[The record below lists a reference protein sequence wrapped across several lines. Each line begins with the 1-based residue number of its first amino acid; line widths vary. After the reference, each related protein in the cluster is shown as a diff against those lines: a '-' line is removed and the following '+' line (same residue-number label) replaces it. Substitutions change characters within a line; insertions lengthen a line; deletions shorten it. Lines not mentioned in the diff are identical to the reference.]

1 MKPILTVGL
10 SPGLQK
16 TIVFAELRIGEVN
29 RSDSYRLD
37 AGGKSVNVAR
47 ALNQL
52 EAASA
57 WALVPVGSENRDL
70 FRSLCERDGIH
81 LIEVPVEGRVRH
93 CYTLVDRSAGGAT
106 ELVVDEPEPALPQD
120 SAAVTRRFQEL
131 IGQVRAV
138 ILAGSRPSGFD
149 HAVYPQM
156 VIDAARS
163 GVPVIADYRGA
174 DLRASLQSS
183 SVRPD
188 VIKINEHEFRT
199 TFGAETGEEELRE
212 SLRELSSQ
220 HGNIVVV
227 TRGERGTCVARSG
240 ELFECPVETVAAVNQ
255 VGCGDAFTA
264 GFTRSWL
271 DGGVFL
277 AAVEEG
283 NRCAAAAALTLPPG
297 SIRERVPEH
306 G

>member
-10 SPGLQK
+10 SPGVQK

-29 RSDSYRLD
+29 RSESYRLD

-47 ALNQL
+47 VLNQL

-57 WALVPVGSENRDL
+57 WALVPVGSENREL

-81 LIEVPVEGRVRH
+81 LIEVPVGGRVRH
-93 CYTLVDRSAGGAT
+93 CYTLVDRSAAGAT
-106 ELVVDEPEPALPQD
+106 ELVVDEPEPALPED
-120 SAAVTRRFQEL
+120 SAAMVRRFQEL

-149 HAVYPQM
+149 PAVYPQM

-174 DLRASLQSS
+174 DLRASLHSS

-188 VIKINEHEFRT
+188 VIKINEQEFCR
-199 TFGAETGEEELRE
+199 TFGADTDDKGLRE
-212 SLRELSSQ
+212 SLRELSSR

-227 TRGERGTCVARSG
+227 TMGERGTCSARNG
-240 ELFECPVETVAAVNQ
+240 DLFECHVETVAAVNPI
-255 VGCGDAFTA
+255 GCGDAFTA

-271 DGGVFL
+271 DRGEL
-277 AAVEEG
+277 PAAVEEG
-283 NRCAAAAALTLPPG
+283 NRCAAANALTLPPG
-297 SIRERVPEH
+297 SIRERVLEH